1 MTCYKLYAT
10 CSAQEFIEFWQQFY
24 QSKIDEAK

>member
-10 CSAQEFIEFWQQFY
+10 CSAQELVEFWQHFDQN
-24 QSKIDEAK
+24 KIDEAK